1 MKKYHQLTV
10 KEALQEFYQEFNLE
24 QDGGINDASAKI
36 ELLKGFS
43 IYIPNFEAR
52 KKVLLKHDIHH
63 VLTGYHGTIKGE
75 MEISA
80 WEIATGCRHNWV
92 ALYLNYFGMIGGF
105 PISPKNTINAYLRGK
120 VSRNLYKSKY
130 SEDQILKMNVGE
142 LRKELG
148 LAGKPKISI
157 GIKIKAFFLF
167 LGNSL
172 LGVPASIIS
181 ISSIP
186 ILLIYSLY
194 IYTSKKWEIA

>member
-10 KEALQEFYQEFNLE
+10 KEALQQFYQEFNLE

-36 ELLKGFS
+36 ELLNGFS

-63 VLTGYHGTIKGE
+63 VLTGYQGTIKGE
-75 MEISA
+75 MEIST

-92 ALYLNYFGMIGGF
+92 ALYLNYFGMIAGF
-105 PISPKNTINAYLRGK
+105 PISPKNIINAYLRGK

-130 SEDQILKMNVGE
+130 SEDQILEMNVGE

-148 LAGKPKISI
+148 LAGKPKISV